1 MKLALRPAF
10 FGLGLITATSLAI
23 GCSHIPVTMHTETH
37 IQHADGT
44 VEHKSSEW
52 HGTLDQLPA
61 QLGKAGAELGDVTAK
76 MAKELT
82 DVPPPG
88 HVALK
93 DLSPSFAKFQG
104 KKGSDFL
111 VSAMDEKGKPI
122 TFEYVRLGQASYDD
136 FFKTAQEIYAL
147 IYQTTQVVGQ
157 MRQLSSKLLDTKIEA
172 NANLK
177 ASVDKAIAGNADMGL
192 IGDLKEMQEMGATL
206 AVLVPEIA
214 AKLGKLVQ
222 TGEALIAGAASSLTN
237 PKVVTHLGLV
247 KEGLVSSVKVIKE
260 SGSLMVDF
268 GKTLSGFK
276 S

>member
-1 MKLALRPAF
+1 MKLALRPLLY
-10 FGLGLITATSLAI
+10 GLGLASALTL

-61 QLGKAGAELGDVTAK
+61 QLSKAGAELGEVTAK

-88 HVALK
+88 HVELK
-93 DLSPSFAKFQG
+93 DLSPSFAKYQG

-111 VSAMDEKGKPI
+111 ITAKDEDGKPI
-122 TFEYVRLGQASYDD
+122 TFQYVRLGQPSYDD

-157 MRQLSSKLLDTKIEA
+157 MKQIASKLLDTKVEA

-177 ASVDKAIAGNADMGL
+177 ASVDKAIAGNADMAM
-192 IGDLKEMQEMGATL
+192 IADLKEMEEMGATL

-214 AKLGKLVQ
+214 NKIGKLVQ
-222 TGEALIAGAASSLTN
+222 TGEALVAGAAASLTN
-237 PKVVTHLGLV
+237 PKVVAHLDLV
-247 KEGLVSSVKVIKE
+247 KQGLTDSVKVIKE

-276 S
+276 A